1 MKNMEEIILGN
12 SKLYRN
18 FGELYQNL
26 HKFS

>member
-1 MKNMEEIILGN
+1 MEEIILWN